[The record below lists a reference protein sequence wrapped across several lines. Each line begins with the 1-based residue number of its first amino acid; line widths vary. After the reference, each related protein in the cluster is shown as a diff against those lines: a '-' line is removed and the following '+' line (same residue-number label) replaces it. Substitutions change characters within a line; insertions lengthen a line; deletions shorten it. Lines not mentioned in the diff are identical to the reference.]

1 MSAWFRKRGCFSLDL
16 YLKSFSLL
24 VSIDTVSVG
33 VIPFRTDICGTISV
47 QVRSEIFC
55 FLETCVLNLGY
66 FGLKS
71 KERVALVTKMH
82 RYSAFVVCLV
92 YSIIVAI
99 TGNQTLSVSQEYLW
113 MRRGRVFYVL
123 RV

>member
-1 MSAWFRKRGCFSLDL
+1 MSAWFSRKEGCFSLDL
-16 YLKSFSLL
+16 YLKTFSLL

-33 VIPFRTDICGTISV
+33 VIPFHTDICGTISV
-47 QVRSEIFC
+47 QVRREIFC
-55 FLETCVLNLGY
+55 FLETCVLNLRY

-71 KERVALVTKMH
+71 KDRVALVTKMH

-99 TGNQTLSVSQEYLW
+99 TGNQT
-113 MRRGRVFYVL
+113 
-123 RV
+123 